1 MKQGKVKREWLCKVK
16 EETVGLRSMPKK
28 KQKKTKERAI
38 TKECKKCTRGGGWT
52 L

>member
-28 KQKKTKERAI
+28 KTKKNQRK
-38 TKECKKCTRGGGWT
+38 GNNQGV
-52 L
+52 